1 MDAKGDYTVRG
12 EPGPGRV
19 PEEGR
24 RLATAIFAATGS
36 TLADS
41 EI

>member
-1 MDAKGDYTVRG
+1 
-12 EPGPGRV
+12 V

-24 RLATAIFAATGS
+24 RLATGIFAATGS

-41 EI
+41 AT

>member
-12 EPGPGRV
+12 EPGAGRV
-19 PEEGR
+19 PGGGAA
-24 RLATAIFAATGS
+24 LAAEIFAATGS

-41 EI
+41 AT